1 MSLFADNANNLGTPY
16 WWEDGA
22 NLPDLPSELPAKAE
36 LLIIGAGYTG
46 LSAAIAASD
55 AGVKVVV
62 VDAGVPGIGASSRN
76 GGMFGAHPRLGFD
89 ELANKFS
96 AATATGIFNE
106 AQAAFDFTSGLIQRE
121 NIKCHFEQCGRVQL
135 AWTKAH
141 FAAQRTQVASLKST
155 TNMNVELIEQQELA
169 GEINSPCFFGGI
181 RFADHAS
188 LHPRQFH
195 DGLLAAALK
204 RGIAV
209 IQNCPI
215 EQVSKTANGFL
226 AIAHDGSE
234 LVAEKT
240 LMATNGYTQG
250 KFNWFLRRVFPLP
263 SFLVATE
270 PLSENLIKSLA
281 PGKRMMVET
290 RARHS
295 YFRVSPDGTRIIYGG
310 RAAMTPISP
319 QAAAKRLHESLCEVW
334 PELSDVKL
342 THSWSGYTG
351 YAFSHMPQVGTH
363 DGIQYSMGYSGSG
376 VALAPYLGAKAA
388 YLSIGDPR
396 GETAYQNSQL
406 DARWFHHGRK
416 PHFLKSADLWYQHV
430 VDRRDNRAAKLDK
443 QSQK

>member
-1 MSLFADNANNLGTPY
+1 MSLFTQTANELGTPY

-22 NLPDLPSELPAKAE
+22 PLPDLPSGIPAKAE

-46 LSAAIAASD
+46 LSAAIAAHD

-62 VDAGVPGIGASSRN
+62 VDAGIPGIGASTRN

-89 ELANKFS
+89 KLAKLFG
-96 AATATGIFNE
+96 APTATGIFNE
-106 AQAAFDFTSGLIQRE
+106 AQSAYDFTSKLIHRE
-121 NIKCHFEQCGRVQL
+121 GIECHFDQCGRVQL

-141 FAAQRTQVASLKST
+141 LAAQRTQVDSLKAL
-155 TNMNVELIEQQELA
+155 TNMNVEIIEQQELV
-169 GEINSPCFFGGI
+169 GEINSPCYFGGI

-195 DGLLAAALK
+195 DGLLAAVLK
-204 RGIAV
+204 RGIST

-215 EQVSKTANGFL
+215 EHVGKTNSGFIAL
-226 AIAHDGSE
+226 AEDGSK
-234 LVAEKT
+234 LSAEKV

-250 KFNWFLRRVFPLP
+250 KFNWFKRRVFPLP

-310 RAAMTPISP
+310 RAAMMPISP
-319 QAAAKRLHESLCEVW
+319 KAAATRLHQSLSEVW
-334 PELSDVKL
+334 PELHDAKL
-342 THSWSGYTG
+342 THSWSGQTG
-351 YAFSHMPQVGTH
+351 YSFNHMPQVGTH
-363 DGIQYSMGYSGSG
+363 AGMQYSLGYSGSG

-388 YLSIGDPR
+388 YLAIGDPR
-396 GETAYQNSQL
+396 AETAYQHSEL
-406 DARWFHHGRK
+406 DVRWFHRGNK
-416 PHFLKSADLWYQHV
+416 PRFLRAADLWYQHV
-430 VDRRDNRAAKLDK
+430 VDRRESVVAEKDK
-443 QSQK
+443 RQ